1 MFALM
6 QSHSWLKAMWQPQR
20 IALLPKQLA
29 YLWKGELV
37 RKLDMQY
44 YIRFSLFAKV
54 LNQLW
59 S

>member
-1 MFALM
+1 
-6 QSHSWLKAMWQPQR
+6 MWQPQR